1 MAKLYEMCNDIDSDE
16 ILKEREELTAEEK
29 EKILARV
36 KAETKGSGRKRN
48 KAGIVAAWAAA
59 AAVLAVVILPN
70 TSENVAYAMAKIPV
84 LGTVIN
90 VVTNGKYIYDDEE
103 GRFEAEIDEVRLEQ
117 EVPEDTEGNPAAG
130 ISANEVTEK
139 TNESIAV
146 INESI
151 EEMTDRLIKEFEEQ
165 AEAGESYGGVYMG
178 HEIMTDTDRWF
189 TLKIDVAEVAG
200 SGVQYQYFYHIDKTT
215 GEISSLKDVFEDG
228 ADYITPISENII
240 KQMREEMAEDDMK
253 YYWVDEDEIVDWN
266 FKRIKE
272 DQNFYFNEQGQLVIC
287 FDEYE
292 VAPGYMGL
300 VEFAIEDEV
309 IAGILKDGFK

>member
-29 EKILARV
+29 EKILACV
-36 KAETKGSGRKRN
+36 KAETKGFGRKRN

-59 AAVLAVVILPN
+59 AAVLAIVILPN

-84 LGTVIN
+84 LGTVIKA
-90 VVTNGKYIYDDEE
+90 VTIREYSYE
-103 GRFEAEIDEVRLEQ
+103 GERFEAKIDKVRLEQ
-117 EVPEDTEGNPAAG
+117 EVPGDAEENPEAG
-130 ISANEVTEK
+130 ISSNEVTEK

-151 EEMTDRLIKEFEEQ
+151 EEMTDRLIKQFEEQ
-165 AEAGESYGGVYMG
+165 VELGESYGGVYVG
-178 HEIMTDTDRWF
+178 HEVMTDTDKWF

-200 SGVQYQYFYHIDKTT
+200 SGIQYQYYYHIDKTT
-215 GEISSLKDVFEDG
+215 GEIASLKDVFKDG
-228 ADYITPISENII
+228 VDYVTPVSENII

-253 YYWVDEDEIVDWN
+253 FYWVDEDEVVDWN

-300 VEFAIEDEV
+300 VEFTIEDEV
-309 IAGILKDGFK
+309 IADILREEFR

>member
-29 EKILARV
+29 EKILAYV
-36 KAETKGSGRKRN
+36 KAETKGSGHKGN
-48 KAGIVAAWAAA
+48 KAGIIAAWAAA
-59 AAVLAVVILPN
+59 AAVLAIVILPN
-70 TSENVAYAMAKIPV
+70 TSENVAYAMSKIPV
-84 LGTVIN
+84 LGTVIKA
-90 VVTNGKYIYDDEE
+90 VTIREYNYE
-103 GRFEAEIDEVRLEQ
+103 GDRFEAKIDEVRLEQ
-117 EVPEDTEGNPAAG
+117 EVPEDTEENPAAG

-165 AEAGESYGGVYMG
+165 AEAGESYGGVYVG

-200 SGVQYQYFYHIDKTT
+200 SGVQYQYYYHIDKTT
-215 GEISSLKDVFEDG
+215 GEIASLKDVFEDG

-253 YYWVDEDEIVDWN
+253 YYWVDEDEVVDWN
-266 FKRIKE
+266 FEKIKE

-300 VEFAIEDEV
+300 VEFAVEDEV
-309 IAGILKDGFK
+309 IEGILRDGFK

>member
-16 ILKEREELTAEEK
+16 ILKEREELTAKEK
-29 EKILARV
+29 EKILAGIKTEV
-36 KAETKGSGRKRN
+36 KGSGRKGRR
-48 KAGIVAAWAAA
+48 AGTIAAWVAAA
-59 AAVLAVVILPN
+59 ALLAIVILPN

-84 LGTVIN
+84 LGTVIKA
-90 VVTNGKYIYDDEE
+90 VTIREYSYE
-103 GRFEAEIDEVRLEQ
+103 GERFEAKIDEVRLEQ
-117 EVPEDTEGNPAAG
+117 EVPADTEGNPAAD

-151 EEMTDRLIKEFEEQ
+151 EEMTDRLIKQFEEQ
-165 AEAGESYGGVYMG
+165 AAAGESYGGVYVG
-178 HEIMTDTDRWF
+178 HEVMTDTDRWF

-200 SGVQYQYFYHIDKTT
+200 SGVQYQYYYHIDKTT
-215 GEISSLKDVFEDG
+215 GEIASLKDVFKEG
-228 ADYITPISENII
+228 VDYVTPISENII
-240 KQMREEMAEDDMK
+240 KQMKEEMAEDDMK
-253 YYWVDEDEIVDWN
+253 FYWVDEDSEIGWC
-266 FKRIKE
+266 FEKIKE

-300 VEFAIEDEV
+300 VEFAIEDEA
-309 IAGILKDGFK
+309 IAELLK

>member
-29 EKILARV
+29 EKLLGCLRTEA
-36 KAETKGSGRKRN
+36 KGSGRKGR
-48 KAGIVAAWAAA
+48 KAGIIGAWAAA
-59 AAVLAVVILPN
+59 AALLAIVILPN

-84 LGTVIN
+84 LGTVIKA
-90 VVTNGKYIYDDEE
+90 VTIREYNYE
-103 GRFEAEIDEVRLEQ
+103 GERFEAKIDEVRLEQ
-117 EVPEDTEGNPAAG
+117 EIPEDTEGIPEG
-130 ISANEVTEK
+130 DISANEVTEK

-151 EEMTDRLIKEFEEQ
+151 EEMTDRLIKQFEEQ
-165 AEAGESYGGVYMG
+165 AEAGESYGGVYVG
-178 HEIMTDTDRWF
+178 HEIMTDTDKWF

-200 SGVQYQYFYHIDKTT
+200 SGVQYQYYYHIDKTT
-215 GEISSLKDVFEDG
+215 GEIATLKDVFKDG
-228 ADYITPISENII
+228 VDYATPISENIT
-240 KQMREEMAEDDMK
+240 KQMKEQMAEDDMK
-253 YYWVDEDEIVDWN
+253 IYWVDEESGIGSWFEEI
-266 FKRIKE
+266 KA

-300 VEFAIEDEV
+300 VEFVIEDAVVDEL
-309 IAGILKDGFK
+309 LK